1 MLHIKAKKINIRN
14 LDCSPGWVPKAEI
27 LNINTIP
34 EQIFH
39 FDIMDNT
46 STSRLV
52 SLEYS
57 LKPIA
62 KFCFIAVIVNLS
74 CLLKE
79 TFYENYELIFENVAQ

>member
-1 MLHIKAKKINIRN
+1 
-14 LDCSPGWVPKAEI
+14 
-27 LNINTIP
+27 
-34 EQIFH
+34 
-39 FDIMDNT
+39 MDNT